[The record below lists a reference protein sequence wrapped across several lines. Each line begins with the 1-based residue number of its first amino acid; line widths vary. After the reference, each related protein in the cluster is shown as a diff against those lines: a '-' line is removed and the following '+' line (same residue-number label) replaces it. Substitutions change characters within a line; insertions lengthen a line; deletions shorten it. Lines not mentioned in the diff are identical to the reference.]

1 MRGID
6 ILNSEKDRRSYRTQ
20 NRYDVKVWKETL
32 ENISKMYILGK
43 RFILAMNFKEV
54 EYLEMEQK
62 VKIICEKVAKKILLL
77 K

>member
-20 NRYDVKVWKETL
+20 NRYDVKVWRETL

-54 EYLEMEQK
+54 EYLEME
-62 VKIICEKVAKKILLL
+62 
-77 K
+77 

>member
-6 ILNSEKDRRSYRTQ
+6 ILNSEKDRRSYRTH
-20 NRYDVKVWKETL
+20 NRYDVKVWRETL